1 VTYCAIWN
9 MHRCCTSPS
18 ATNCADSSE
27 IETGQMQFQK
37 VTTTAQV
44 SVAVFGN
51 NPVGIDEQRLTVLPS

>member
-1 VTYCAIWN
+1 
-9 MHRCCTSPS
+9 
-18 ATNCADSSE
+18 
-27 IETGQMQFQK
+27 MQFQK